1 MSRPA
6 VDLASFWSHAPA
18 WSGARAGAIDVWR
31 IDLRARPAGEEVLT
45 ADERERAA
53 RLRIEA
59 KRRQYRTARTALR
72 VVLGSYLDRPPAE
85 LELQL
90 GEHGKPEL
98 PGSGVSFNL
107 SHSGN
112 LALLA
117 VANGELRLGIDVE
130 EMAAQRAHDRLA
142 RRFFSTH
149 EADRY
154 AGLPERERV
163 DAFYRLWTRK
173 EAYLKAWGTGLTFS
187 SRRFTLETS
196 PGSGK
201 LLLATEMPL
210 DRDPRA
216 WWFESVDPGRGY
228 AATVCWQGERAPVR
242 GFDFG

>member
-1 MSRPA
+1 MSRAPA
-6 VDLASFWSHAPA
+6 DLPSFWSPTAA
-18 WSGARAGAIDVWR
+18 WRGARAGAIDVWR
-31 IDLRARPAGEEVLT
+31 IDLRKPPAGEAVLT

-59 KRRQYRTARTALR
+59 KRTQYVTARTALR
-72 VVLGSYLDRPPAE
+72 VLLGRYLDRAPAE
-85 LELQL
+85 LELEL

-98 PGSGVSFNL
+98 PRSGVSFNL
-107 SHSGN
+107 SHSGHV
-112 LALLA
+112 ALLA
-117 VANGELRLGIDVE
+117 VTSGDLRLGVDVE
-130 EMAAQRAHDRLA
+130 EMVAQRAHDRLA

-149 EADRY
+149 EADSY
-154 AGLPERERV
+154 ATLPEGERA

-173 EAYLKAWGTGLTFS
+173 EAYLKAWGTGLSFS
-187 SRRFTLETS
+187 SRRFTLETA
-196 PGSGK
+196 PGSGN

-228 AATVCWQGERAPVR
+228 VAAVCWQGERDQVL